1 MKEWQNCRIF
11 TYPGNRGD
19 AEILRIN
26 PDNDPGH
33 EACNTAGLI
42 HLPELRIRGFP
53 TDPDFVPLLPFL
65 TPNRF
70 FLREN
75 SPNMDN

>member
-42 HLPELRIRGFP
+42 HLSELRIRGFP
-53 TDPDFVPLLPFL
+53 TDPDIVQVITGATPDRFL
-65 TPNRF
+65 
-70 FLREN
+70 
-75 SPNMDN
+75 